1 MTGNEDEYVGSI
13 IKLVNALWRGLS
25 VSAALF
31 YYNWGLIFARWGQ
44 PHRAFWYMNRAVMM
58 NTTNP
63 KGYYHRASLFMAV
76 GNLRSAVQ
84 DFTTAINLD
93 PQYTDAYTRRG
104 MMYTLL
110 DQEDNARKDFDRAVL
125 LGTDRETLE
134 REIGS
139 LKPPR

>member
-1 MTGNEDEYVGSI
+1 
-13 IKLVNALWRGLS
+13 
-25 VSAALF
+25 
-31 YYNWGLIFARWGQ
+31 
-44 PHRAFWYMNRAVMM
+44 
-58 NTTNP
+58 
-63 KGYYHRASLFMAV
+63 MAV

-110 DQEDNARKDFDRAVL
+110 DQEEDARKDFDRAVQ